1 MWVCTALQGFQI
13 NTGQSLAEFVAVDAH
28 KATITAKMERF
39 GMGVVE
45 ARGQGSDGGGIAPWR
60 RFMSD
65 IQAMVSSESVRI
77 HTVCERVGA
86 G

>member
-28 KATITAKMERF
+28 KATITAEMERF
-39 GMGVVE
+39 GMGVGE
-45 ARGQGSDGGGIAPWR
+45 ARGWGGDGGGIAPSR

-65 IQAMVSSESVRI
+65 IQALVSLESVGI